1 MKRFVYI
8 LGLVLALAGGL
19 VTESC
24 STLRSDSESGLT
36 KAQKKAQREY
46 EDSIVAEVARR
57 AVLDS
62 SFIAGADQLTLKRGR
77 TFNVASN
84 LNYVAVKGNSGVIQL
99 ASTYG
104 MLGFN
109 GLGGVTLEGTVRDMD
124 VKYDKKGNLTMS
136 MRIVGS
142 GRSGEVVLQM
152 AKGSNRAVVQVKGTF
167 SSSSITMY
175 CTVTSYEPYKIV
187 QGRSL

>member
-1 MKRFVYI
+1 MKKLIYI
-8 LGLVLALAGGL
+8 LGLVLILASAA
-19 VTESC
+19 VTEGC
-24 STLRSDSESGLT
+24 SALRSDSDTGLT
-36 KAQKKAQREY
+36 KAQRKAQREY
-46 EDSIVAEVARR
+46 EDSVVAEIARR

-62 SFIAGADQLTLKRGR
+62 SFIAGADQIMTKRGR
-77 TFNVASN
+77 SVNVASN
-84 LNYVAVKGNSGVIQL
+84 LNYVSLNGNVGVIQI

-109 GLGGVTLEGTVRDMD
+109 GLGGITLEGTVRDMD
-124 VKYDKKGNLTMS
+124 VRFDKKGNLTMS

-142 GRSGEVVLQM
+142 GRSGEAVLQM

-175 CTVTSYEPYKIV
+175 CTVTSYEPYKVV

>member
-1 MKRFVYI
+1 MKRLTYI
-8 LGLVLALAGGL
+8 VGFFLSLTVGIVMA
-19 VTESC
+19 SC
-24 STLRSDSESGLT
+24 SALKMDGDTGLT
-36 KAQKKAQREY
+36 KEQRKAQRAY
-46 EDSIVAEVARR
+46 EDSVVAEIARQ

-62 SFIAGADQLTLKRGR
+62 SFIAGADQIMTKRGR
-77 TFNVASN
+77 SVNVASN
-84 LNYVAVKGNSGVIQL
+84 LNYVSLNGTTGVIQI

-109 GLGGVTLEGTVRDMD
+109 GLGGVTLEGTVRDMS
-124 VKYDKKGNLTMS
+124 VKFDKKGNLSLS

-167 SSSSITMY
+167 SSASITMY
-175 CTVTSYEPYKIV
+175 CTVTSYEPYKVV